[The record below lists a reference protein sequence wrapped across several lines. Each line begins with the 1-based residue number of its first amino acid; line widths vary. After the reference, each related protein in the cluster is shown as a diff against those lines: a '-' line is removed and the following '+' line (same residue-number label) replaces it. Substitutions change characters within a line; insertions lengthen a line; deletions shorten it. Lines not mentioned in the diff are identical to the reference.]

1 MNREPTVSAPEESF
15 PAVTTTTVSPTVA
28 KRGSKGLWRV
38 LVLPVTCI
46 VIALAIGLSVGHV
59 QIALLLGVGV
69 VLGTVNG
76 LLIEQATAKMQ
87 PSDDPDRKA
96 VVKGSLGRLGI
107 VSAAALLIAFLAR
120 PNGWVLLLGLA
131 GYQMLALLSQLGAA
145 MKEARL
151 P

>member
-1 MNREPTVSAPEESF
+1 VATASSGDSATR
-15 PAVTTTTVSPTVA
+15 AVGP
-28 KRGSKGLWRV
+28 RGYAGIWRV
-38 LVLPVTCI
+38 LVLPATV
-46 VIALAIGLSVGHV
+46 VVVAVAIGASVGHF
-59 QIALLLGVGV
+59 QIGALVAVGV

-76 LLIEQATAKMQ
+76 LLVEQATAKMQ

-96 VVKGSLGRLGI
+96 VVKSSLGRLGL

-131 GYQMLALLSQLGAA
+131 GYQILALLSQLGAA

-151 P
+151 G